1 MKPVTAS
8 EEETDAQNQNK
19 GLNEMRLWT
28 WFPLSTPEHGIIE
41 IHYEGAQTPG
51 DEWAIISKGKGWDR
65 ETWIEK
71 PIKILKMKNNNKKYK
86 LVVTE

>member
-1 MKPVTAS
+1 MLRT
-8 EEETDAQNQNK
+8 TQRQ

-41 IHYEGAQTPG
+41 IHYEGAQTPR

-71 PIKILKMKNNNKKYK
+71 PIKILKMKNNNKKNK
-86 LVVTE
+86 HMAAKALQTI